1 MSSYKRGIRII
12 ESVREAQVNSPRE
25 SPEPE
30 FRNARSVNRL
40 YRGLQVK
47 QSTPPELVRNPL
59 HNYSNVSDSDHSLRV
74 SLAQIQG
81 ERQELSDLLGTLRSF
96 QDIRFE
102 MELNHEVAR
111 GALDVSPS
119 SVDLGSYYK
128 LSEKVREVTGYFEVS
143 QEVMQAEFKQLTEHL
158 REILRSLRTSSMHNE
173 AVILELFWRS
183 VVKLVDTE
191 MWMHRQ
197 DVRHALLDAEI
208 QQRALASEWQTTT
221 QLIKDDSHLEITKHL
236 ETINRLQDK
245 LAALQTDKRTVE
257 GKLIEREYEL
267 SQVTKLDAREDAV
280 RDMNGLM
287 KKLNAFIKDSESEA
301 YRQVIT
307 LKNISD
313 VMSLAALLD
322 DKAPVKHAE
331 AQTDWTVHEQ
341 SFPLLTKPLTSIHP
355 WHFFEGI
362 EAERSVTELDLTALF
377 ESVITQ
383 SAGSKPF
390 WLELIEA
397 VEGINPAELWNSLH
411 NQSTSSAKLMLK
423 LLGKDGMMPKQL
435 SLYLSKLAK
444 QFDLASKGEP
454 TLGLGLTCDL
464 IANMLPRGQAEA
476 IASRLTL
483 EGEEISQSDMLLLRF
498 VLAVEKTR
506 KPFQYFSSVFASLSR
521 ERLSEMFVAKVKM
534 IASQYEID
542 SFFDSLAIKNTIS
555 MHSFQETV
563 KFDERLLKART
574 VKINKSAFLLA
585 AATVWQ
591 TEFTSVLGS
600 LRATAESD
608 VGAFGSIADAVSLTG
623 PNSLCALLKTPI
635 ETDCL
640 VLADLLEMTPIKLN
654 ERKEVRRRKKKPAK

>member
-1 MSSYKRGIRII
+1 MCII
-12 ESVREAQVNSPRE
+12 ESIREAAVSSPRE
-25 SPEPE
+25 SAELE
-30 FRNARSVNRL
+30 FKKARSVNRL
-40 YRGLQVK
+40 YRGSQVTH
-47 QSTPPELVRNPL
+47 SSPRELVRNPL
-59 HNYSNVSDSDHSLRV
+59 HNYSNVSDSDHSMKV
-74 SLAQIQG
+74 SLTQVQS
-81 ERQELSDLLGTLRSF
+81 ERRELSDLLSTLRSF
-96 QDIRFE
+96 HDIGFE

-119 SVDLGSYYK
+119 SVDIGAYYK
-128 LSEKVREVTGYFEVS
+128 LSDKVREVTGYFQVS
-143 QEVMQAEFKQLTEHL
+143 QEAVQAEFKQLTEHL

-183 VVKLVDTE
+183 VVKLVDTA

-197 DVRHALLDAEI
+197 DVSQALVKAED
-208 QQRALASEWQTTT
+208 QQRALASECQRTT
-221 QLIKDDSHLEITKHL
+221 QLMKDNADLEITKHL
-236 ETINRLQDK
+236 ELINKLQDK
-245 LAALQTDKRTVE
+245 LAELQTEKRTVE

-267 SQVTKLDAREDAV
+267 SRVTKLDAREDAAQ
-280 RDMNGLM
+280 DINGLI
-287 KKLNAFIKDSESEA
+287 KKLNAFIKDSESES

-313 VMSLAALLD
+313 VKSLVALLD
-322 DKAPVKHAE
+322 DRAPAKHAE
-331 AQTDWTVHEQ
+331 AQTDWSIHDH

-362 EAERSVTELDLTALF
+362 EANRSVAELDLTALF

-383 SAGSKPF
+383 SAGGKPF

-397 VEGINPAELWNSLH
+397 AEGINPAELWNSLH
-411 NQSTSSAKLMLK
+411 NHSNSSAKLMLK
-423 LLGKDGMMPKQL
+423 LLGKDGLMPKQL
-435 SLYLSKLAK
+435 PLYLSKLAK
-444 QFDLASKGEP
+444 QFNLASKGEP
-454 TLGLGLTCDL
+454 TLGLGPTCDL
-464 IANMLPRGQAEA
+464 IASMLPRSQAEA
-476 IASRLTL
+476 IASQLTL

-521 ERLSEMFVAKVKM
+521 ERLTEMFVTKVKV
-534 IASQYEID
+534 IASQHEID
-542 SFFDSLAIKNTIS
+542 SFFDSLAVKNSIS

-563 KFDERLLKART
+563 KFDDRLLRARS
-574 VKINKSAFLLA
+574 VKINKFAFLLA

-591 TEFTSVLGS
+591 AEFTSVLGM

-608 VGAFGSIADAVSLTG
+608 AAGFRSIAEGVSLTG
-623 PNSLCALLKTPI
+623 PNSLCALLKTPV

-654 ERKEVRRRKKKPAK
+654 EKKKEGRRRKKKPTK